1 MKYFKELKIA
11 ESRTFLVEGWESEQ
25 ASGFMLHSYHPLHV
39 RYSPPEVSFFRSQ
52 SLKTID
58 PPKLLK
64 REI

>member
-11 ESRTFLVEGWESEQ
+11 ESRTVLVEGVGVRSGLWFH
-25 ASGFMLHSYHPLHV
+25 ASLTPPLHV
-39 RYSPPEVSFFRSQ
+39 RYLPPEVSFFRSQ